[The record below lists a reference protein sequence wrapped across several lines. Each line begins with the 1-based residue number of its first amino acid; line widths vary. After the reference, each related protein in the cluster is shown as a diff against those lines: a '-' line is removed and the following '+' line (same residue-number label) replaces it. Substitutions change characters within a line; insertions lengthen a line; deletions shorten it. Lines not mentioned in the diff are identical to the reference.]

1 MHTQMHK
8 HGLQTNMDV
17 IKKKRKKNKKKHVTS
32 CRAAI
37 NSVQE
42 ETGLGEPHVIV
53 TEDGI

>member
-1 MHTQMHK
+1 
-8 HGLQTNMDV
+8 MDV